1 METTRKILFKL
12 DTTIG
17 IYQSFFD
24 PNWPD
29 IMHGMA
35 AGTKLATS
43 VESLCV
49 NWISAAKAYSLP
61 FQMVHNLVG
70 FEFGFLHGERSIV
83 TRIFDRLAE
92 AIPQQMG
99 SDLSHMKR
107 QKLASVIRNVGEA
120 MHEMSDTIKPTDM
133 QEVFDRLLSGQ
144 FGEELKVSIWGAQ
157 RTCYAALYFAYE
169 NFFTECLGIAKD
181 DEDYHTGRHEEFK
194 KQLAAEF
201 GKDIVDTCFD
211 TPVEVARLARNALA
225 HNGGKETR
233 LLKAQK
239 HDLLVD
245 DEGKIHIVAA
255 HNVNLFNTLKRR
267 AQKLAEMACVMPQL
281 R

>member
-1 METTRKILFKL
+1 MNRM
-12 DTTIG
+12 
-17 IYQSFFD
+17 S
-24 PNWPD
+24 
-29 IMHGMA
+29 
-35 AGTKLATS
+35 AGTKLVTV

-49 NWISAAKAYSLP
+49 NWIAAAKAHSLP

-70 FEFGFLHGERSIV
+70 FEVGFLHGERSIV
-83 TRIFDRLAE
+83 TRIFHRLAE
-92 AIPQQMG
+92 VIPQQMG

-107 QKLASVIRNVGEA
+107 QKLASVVRNVGEA

-133 QEVFDRLLSGQ
+133 QEVFDRFLSGQ

-157 RTCYAALYFAYE
+157 RTCYAALYVAYE
-169 NFFTECLGIAKD
+169 NFFAECLRLAKS
-181 DEDYHTGRHEEFK
+181 DENYHTGRHEEFK
-194 KQLAAEF
+194 EQLAADF
-201 GKDIVDTCFD
+201 GKDIVDNCFD
-211 TPVEVARLARNALA
+211 GPVEIARLARNALA
-225 HNGGKETR
+225 HNGGKETK

-255 HNVNLFNTLKRR
+255 HNVNLFNTLKQR
-267 AQKLAEMACVMPQL
+267 AQKLAEKACAMPHF